1 MGRHGFP
8 GIPRR
13 HAAAFSCNGSARGI
27 CADIRISADASR
39 RTFATKGSCMP
50 NLRGKYTRKT
60 MATHCTYKYLLLLL
74 SCACAAHAQ
83 KRDRHIYIY
92 THRESLVRN
101 HEPCAKTLG
110 NNYIYIII
118 YSIYTDRE
126 SPVRNHEPRAK
137 ALGN

>member
-1 MGRHGFP
+1 M
-8 GIPRR
+8 PRAEPLQLK
-13 HAAAFSCNGSARGI
+13 AAACQ
-27 CADIRISADASR
+27 
-39 RTFATKGSCMP
+39 TFAGNIP
-50 NLRGKYTRKT
+50 GKPWRPIARTSNYYYYYP
-60 MATHCTYKYLLLLL
+60 AN
-74 SCACAAHAQ
+74 AQ

-101 HEPCAKTLG
+101 HEPCAKAPG